1 MAAGHYGLAVGSFRK
16 ALANE
21 PVSIKALNGLAA
33 TYDLLGRFDLAE
45 RYYRQALA
53 FDPKSVQSLNNLGYS
68 YYLRGEFGR
77 ARGLFERA
85 ARIDGKNSIVV
96 GNLASLDKAEMGR
109 QVAAAAKQGSKAT
122 GGKGATAPYQ
132 TTWIERSN
140 RRVQA
145 LVTKPDP
152 AMVKAARDH
161 RVEPRMVHTPKPLI
175 EITTVAPVIVAM
187 KPASAPAFAAVASKP
202 AILRVEPKAPRTR
215 AIMRTQSVEIDAPAR
230 IVEIST
236 RVGRPQ
242 AGPGAAAS
250 VPAPE
255 TASMKVVEPESYAL
269 IGSSA
274 ETRPVKPD
282 IADGGM
288 ADLPK
293 LNEDAAH
300 DVRAALVKTETTA
313 RAKSGAAPAMGGPP
327 VPAPIVAPPP
337 DWADRPVEIAALAID
352 IEAAAPAMGEP
363 PVPAPVVVKA
373 PDRVDRPVKFAAL
386 AIGIEAAAPAMG
398 GPPVPAPVVAP
409 APDRVDRPVKMAALS
424 AKAEPARTGSGK
436 ALGKGKLTPKD
447 AADRLVA
454 LKRAVRL
461 EISNG
466 AGRLRMAARMGRY
479 LVGRGMSNSRLTN
492 AKSFTN
498 QVSVLY
504 FKPGHIA
511 NAKSLRGVLPV
522 HPDLRRNVALET
534 DLRLVLGG
542 DLLSFDRGLI
552 SKYSD

>member
-1 MAAGHYGLAVGSFRK
+1 M
-16 ALANE
+16 
-21 PVSIKALNGLAA
+21 
-33 TYDLLGRFDLAE
+33 
-45 RYYRQALA
+45 
-53 FDPKSVQSLNNLGYS
+53 
-68 YYLRGEFGR
+68 
-77 ARGLFERA
+77 
-85 ARIDGKNSIVV
+85 
-96 GNLASLDKAEMGR
+96 
-109 QVAAAAKQGSKAT
+109 
-122 GGKGATAPYQ
+122 
-132 TTWIERSN
+132 
-140 RRVQA
+140 
-145 LVTKPDP
+145 VTKPDP

-363 PVPAPVVVKA
+363 PVPAPVV
-373 PDRVDRPVKFAAL
+373 
-386 AIGIEAAAPAMG
+386 
-398 GPPVPAPVVAP
+398 AP

-447 AADRLVA
+447 AADQLAA

-504 FKPGHIA
+504 FKPGHMA

-522 HPDLRRNVALET
+522 HPDLRANAALET

>member
-1 MAAGHYGLAVGSFRK
+1 LKSVLEEVGLVSTDFQKSLKRIGGVALASVLLASCSQDWSSADRFTFFDQEKNPYAAGKARMAAGHYGLAVESFRK

-21 PVSIKALNGLAA
+21 PVSIKALNALAA

-53 FDPKSVQSLNNLGYS
+53 LDPKSVQSLNNLGYS
-68 YYLRGEFGR
+68 YYLRGEYGR

-96 GNLASLDKAEMGR
+96 GNLASLDKAELER

-122 GGKGATAPYQ
+122 GGKDAAAPYQ
-132 TTWIERSN
+132 TTWIERSD
-140 RRVQA
+140 RRVQT

-161 RVEPRMVHTPKPLI
+161 RVEPRIVHAPKPLI
-175 EITTVAPVIVAM
+175 EITTVAPVKIVAM
-187 KPASAPAFAAVASKP
+187 KPASAPAVAAAASKP
-202 AILRVEPKAPRTR
+202 AILRVEPKAPSTR
-215 AIMRTQSVEIDAPAR
+215 AIIRTESVEVDAPAR
-230 IVEIST
+230 IVEISP

-242 AGPGAAAS
+242 AGPGVAAS
-250 VPAPE
+250 VPVPAPE

-300 DVRAALVKTETTA
+300 DVRAALVKTATTA
-313 RAKSGAAPAMGGPP
+313 RAKSGAAPAMGG
-327 VPAPIVAPPP
+327 A
-337 DWADRPVEIAALAID
+337 
-352 IEAAAPAMGEP
+352 
-363 PVPAPVVVKA
+363 
-373 PDRVDRPVKFAAL
+373 
-386 AIGIEAAAPAMG
+386 
-398 GPPVPAPVVAP
+398 PVPAPVVAP
-409 APDRVDRPVKMAALS
+409 APDRVDRPVKTAALS
-424 AKAEPARTGSGK
+424 AKAEPARTESGK

-447 AADRLVA
+447 AVDQLVA

-504 FKPGHIA
+504 FKPGHMA

-522 HPDLRRNVALET
+522 HPDLRRNAALES